1 MPRPPGHLALY
12 WRESRTLFANDSMVT
27 WPSLDLGW
35 DGLNLN
41 KRQNLRTLLQLDYL
55 NPDMIAVGHGEPA
68 NGEQV
73 AQLRMMIRTA
83 RAD

>member
-12 WRESRTLFANDSMVT
+12 WRESRTLFADDSMVT

-35 DGLNLN
+35 DDLNLN

-55 NPDMIAVGHGEPA
+55 NPEMIAVGHGEPA

>member
-12 WRESRTLFANDSMVT
+12 WRESRTLFADDSMVT

-41 KRQNLRTLLQLDYL
+41 KQNLRTLLQLDYL